1 MNLDALV
8 APLRADVVSGA
19 AAVSRAAAEVV
30 RRVAVRAEADD
41 VEELRSVIGD
51 LGVRMLDAQPAMAPL
66 VSLVSQALEA
76 LDEIDDLAEA
86 RREVARTAEGFR
98 GSVDER
104 TRRVGRRAARDLPTD
119 GVVMTFSSSSTV
131 RAALLDGERR
141 ATLRVVCLEARPV
154 CEGQAVARTLAAAG
168 IPVTFA
174 VDAAAER
181 LLPECAMVLLG
192 ADSIGDRGIVNK
204 VGSVQLARSA
214 KAHGVPVRV
223 LADRTKLLPP
233 GFPQPLDDDRPGD
246 EIWQAPAGVRVWNRY
261 FERIPDELVDA
272 VVTEDGTCPPAE
284 IHAARRALPVPPE
297 LAEWAG
303 RRT

>member
-41 VEELRSVIGD
+41 VAGLRASIGELGTRI
-51 LGVRMLDAQPAMAPL
+51 LDAQPAMAPL
-66 VSLVSQALEA
+66 VSLMAAVLAA
-76 LDEIDDLAEA
+76 LDDVDHLADA

-104 TRRVGRRAARDLPTD
+104 TRRVGRRAARGLPSE

-141 ATLRVVCLEARPV
+141 GALRVICLESRPV

-174 VDAAAER
+174 VDAGAER
-181 LLPECAMVLLG
+181 LLPGCSAVLLG
-192 ADSIGDRGIVNK
+192 ADSIGDHGIVNK
-204 VGSVQLARSA
+204 IGSAQLTRSA
-214 KAHGVPVRV
+214 RAHGVPVWV

-233 GFPQPLDDDRPGD
+233 GFPQPLDDDRPVD
-246 EIWQAPAGVRVWNRY
+246 EVWQAPPGVRVWNRY
-261 FERIPDELVDA
+261 FERIPDELVQR
-272 VVTEDGTCPPAE
+272 VMTEEGAHPPE
-284 IHAARRALPVPPE
+284 EVHATRRALPVPPE
-297 LAEWAG
+297 LAEWAS
-303 RRT
+303 RRQ